1 MDEITKRFE
10 IIRLAIQ
17 LGDYDTILIQC
28 KELPK
33 ISKDAHLSD
42 IISLLKSKNYR
53 QALYEMKY
61 YAQNLE
67 KSFLNLEPKEEITP
81 TTPKEEPPKVIGLDE
96 IMQMADNTK
105 ERVKEYQATPE
116 FPAEE
121 ILEQF
126 KRELEKA
133 REKRITSESKKLEEG
148 IQKESI
154 TNLTEILNKND
165 TPKKIHS
172 KEKEDS
178 NINITE
184 EDLSLLDTKVKI
196 EEKEKDPFTL
206 ELEKIEAENVVLEDD
221 NSLQDSISE
230 SNKESKELYMPIS
243 YIDQKFNNM
252 IYQYP
257 PIKDEGEIPEEV
269 KEMKERLSI
278 REYNDDDI
286 EEFLNYYFEYK
297 EKGEIE
303 AAAKVLLLGA
313 STESKFAK
321 FLLARELFKGE
332 VLQKNETESFN
343 LINNLADQN
352 YPEAICDLGQFY
364 EHGVTVVKDKQMAM
378 LLYEE
383 AAELGVERAKK
394 HYERLKGSSKGVLG
408 ILKKINIAKGLIKK
422 DDK

>member
-1 MDEITKRFE
+1 VVLKGLMGMDEITKRFE

-17 LGDYDTILIQC
+17 LDGDYDTILIQC
-28 KELPK
+28 RELQRLTK
-33 ISKDAHLSD
+33 NKDAHLNE

-67 KSFLNLEPKEEITP
+67 RSFLDIAKEPQISPPPPQTPREET
-81 TTPKEEPPKVIGLDE
+81 PKVIGLDE
-96 IMQMADNTK
+96 IMELADDTK
-105 ERVKEYQATPE
+105 EKVKEYQATPE

-133 REKRITSESKKLEEG
+133 REKRITSESKKVEEGVIQDSLEEM
-148 IQKESI
+148 
-154 TNLTEILNKND
+154 NLKDDE
-165 TPKKIHS
+165 
-172 KEKEDS
+172 
-178 NINITE
+178 
-184 EDLSLLDTKVKI
+184 LSLLDTKVAIKEDTKETKKDKESFN
-196 EEKEKDPFTL
+196 EEITSL
-206 ELEKIEAENVVLEDD
+206 EDEKIVIDEEDSKKPKD
-221 NSLQDSISE
+221 NLTKDDSIYS
-230 SNKESKELYMPIS
+230 PIS

-257 PIKDEGEIPEEV
+257 PIKDEGEIPDVV
-269 KEMKERLSI
+269 KEMRDRLSI
-278 REYNDDDI
+278 REYSEEDI
-286 EEFLNYYFEYK
+286 EEFLDYYFDYK
-297 EKGEIE
+297 EQGKIE
-303 AAAKVLLLGA
+303 EAAKVLLLGA

-332 VLQKNETESFN
+332 VLKKNETESFN
-343 LINNLADQN
+343 LINSLADQN

-364 EHGVTVVKDKQMAM
+364 EHGVAIVKDKQMAM

-394 HYERLKGSSKGVLG
+394 HYERLKNSSKGVMG
-408 ILKKINIAKGLIKK
+408 ILNKINIAKKLIKK